1 MRKYMDKLSKLF
13 NINKKTLV
21 FLLGL
26 LFIGIISGCIFNIL
40 LVNQDQ
46 EIVKTYLVNFIEL
59 IKNNKLN
66 YINTFKDSIIF
77 NYLYIIIIWTLG
89 VSIIG
94 IPIIFFMFFGK
105 SFTLGFTLSTIIKNY
120 GIKGCLLSLGYVF
133 PHYIINI
140 LVFLILTAYSTVL
153 SLKMIKSILRKKN
166 IDFKPIMKKYSFILL
181 ISLILILLT
190 SLCEAFI
197 MPTVVKYIIN
207 II

>member
-21 FLLGL
+21 FLSGL

-40 LVNQDQ
+40 LVKQDH

-140 LVFLILTAYSTVL
+140 LVFLILTAYSTIL

-190 SLCEAFI
+190 SLYESFI

>member
-26 LFIGIISGCIFNIL
+26 LFIGIISGCIFNVL
-40 LVNQDQ
+40 LVKQDQ

-77 NYLYIIIIWTLG
+77 NYLYIIIIWLLG

-94 IPIIFFMFFGK
+94 IPFIFFIFFGK

-120 GIKGCLLSLGYVF
+120 GIRGCLLSLGYVF

-153 SLKMIKSILRKKN
+153 SLKLIKCIIRKKN

-190 SLCEAFI
+190 SLYESFI